1 MAHNHNQGVINPLR
15 PYYIPPTI
23 GEPAV
28 EPMTAPGPHAFT
40 QGNATDNYASK
51 ARTIFSDMD
60 IDYKE
65 YLTDQSPS
73 VMSTVKEVLDEL
85 LWKYMSVFMA
95 QPFEVAKTIMQVR
108 AQDDVGGLEALA
120 REQAKHKAA
129 TNQKI
134 RMYDEDTPS
143 PYDSDSDQDEMASFF
158 TAKVPNR
165 PASPSTS
172 RSGGGA
178 RPRDAS
184 PGASTTRTPSKQVPE
199 HQLTLRTPN
208 SVLEVIAQ
216 LWQKE
221 GAWGVWKGHN
231 ATFIYSVLQS
241 LLENWSRSLLS
252 ALFNVPDLGVRGDL
266 DRLVDIASPY
276 PWASLFVAGAA
287 AAITGVILS
296 PVDLVRTRLV
306 LTSVSRG
313 SRRTLS
319 TLRSLPSYLCPAAL
333 FIPTVLHSLIH
344 PFFMLST
351 PLVLR
356 SRFMIDREVSP
367 VAFSIAKFCSSTVAL
382 FIKLPLETVLRRGQA
397 AVLSSPQYVAALE
410 PTVPTVTKSRRA
422 AAAAAAAA
430 AALEKGGEDET
441 QMETIVPLGRYNG
454 LFGTMYVIVNE
465 EGSHAAPMTAAAKRK
480 AAAAKKKGDKSVPQV
495 VYRRGQGLNGLWRG
509 WKVSWWGLV
518 GLWTA
523 GVIGGGGDA
532 GEF

>member
-1 MAHNHNQGVINPLR
+1 MAHHHHAEGVINPLR

-28 EPMTAPGPHAFT
+28 EPMTAPGPHAFA

-51 ARTIFSDMD
+51 ARTIFSDID
-60 IDYKE
+60 IDYKD
-65 YLTDQSPS
+65 YLNDQSPS

-108 AQDDVGGLEALA
+108 AQDDLGGLEALA
-120 REQAKHKAA
+120 VEQAKQKTA

-158 TAKVPNR
+158 TAKVPHR
-165 PASPSTS
+165 PASPSQS
-172 RSGGGA
+172 RSG
-178 RPRDAS
+178 RPRSPS

-221 GAWGVWKGHN
+221 GAWGVWKGTN

-287 AAITGVILS
+287 AAITGLILS
-296 PVDLVRTRLV
+296 PLDLVRTRLV

-319 TLRSLPSYLCPAAL
+319 TLRALPSYLCPATL
-333 FIPTVLHSLIH
+333 VIPTVLHSLIH
-344 PFFMLST
+344 PVLMLST

-410 PTVPTVTKSRRA
+410 PKVPTVTKSRRA
-422 AAAAAAAA
+422 AAAG
-430 AALEKGGEDET
+430 ERGEDGSVP

-454 LFGTMYVIVNE
+454 LFGTMYSIVNE

-480 AAAAKKKGDKSVPQV
+480 AAAAKKKGDATVPQV
-495 VYRRGQGLNGLWRG
+495 VYRRGQGCDGLWRG

>member
-1 MAHNHNQGVINPLR
+1 MAHNHGEGVINPLR

-40 QGNATDNYASK
+40 TSGNATDNYASK
-51 ARTIFSDMD
+51 ARTIFSDID

-108 AQDDVGGLEALA
+108 AQDDLGGLEALA
-120 REQAKHKAA
+120 MEQAKQKAA
-129 TNQKI
+129 SSQKI

-158 TAKVPNR
+158 TAKVPQR
-165 PASPSTS
+165 PGSPSQS
-172 RSGGGA
+172 RSGGRG
-178 RPRDAS
+178 PRDPS
-184 PGASTTRTPSKQVPE
+184 PGASSSTGRTPSKQVPE
-199 HQLTLRTPN
+199 HQLTMRTPN

-221 GAWGVWKGHN
+221 GAWGVWKGNN

-287 AAITGVILS
+287 AAITGLILS
-296 PVDLVRTRLV
+296 PLDLVRTRLV

-410 PTVPTVTKSRRA
+410 PKTPTVTKSRSRA
-422 AAAAAAAA
+422 AADREEAAA
-430 AALEKGGEDET
+430 GQQ

-454 LFGTMYVIVNE
+454 LFGTMYAIVNE
-465 EGSHAAPMTAAAKRK
+465 EGSHAAPMTGAAKRK
-480 AAAAKKKGDKSVPQV
+480 AAAAKKKGDMSVPQV
-495 VYRRGQGLNGLWRG
+495 VYRRGQGLDGLWRG

-523 GVIGGGGDA
+523 GVIGGGGD

>member
-1 MAHNHNQGVINPLR
+1 MAHNHNQGVVNPLR

-23 GEPAV
+23 GEPAA

-120 REQAKHKAA
+120 VEQAKHKAA
-129 TNQKI
+129 TNKKI
-134 RMYDEDTPS
+134 RMYDEDEDTPP

-165 PASPSTS
+165 PASPST
-172 RSGGGA
+172 RGA

-199 HQLTLRTPN
+199 HQLTMRTPN

-287 AAITGVILS
+287 AAITGVILA
-296 PVDLVRTRLV
+296 PLDLVRTRLV

-410 PTVPTVTKSRRA
+410 KD
-422 AAAAAAAA
+422 
-430 AALEKGGEDET
+430 EEET

-454 LFGTMYVIVNE
+454 LFGTMYAIVNE

-480 AAAAKKKGDKSVPQV
+480 AAAAKKKGDKSVSQV